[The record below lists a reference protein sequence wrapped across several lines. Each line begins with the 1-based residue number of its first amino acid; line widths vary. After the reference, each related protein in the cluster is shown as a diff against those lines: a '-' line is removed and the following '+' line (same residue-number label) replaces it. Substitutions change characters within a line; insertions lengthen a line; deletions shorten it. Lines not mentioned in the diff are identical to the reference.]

1 MCVQAHELA
10 RGGKQLHSMCRHT
23 VCQTAISSHSG
34 HTCSLVYRG
43 CVAKSCCKVASVAF
57 QHCTNMVSACVRLH
71 TPCIF
76 CASMV
81 CRVCGIA
88 VPRRNIDEKFGSL
101 IPTVCILVA
110 VLLWMHV
117 SVLIVGFTNGW
128 KLLTTISGFVSCA
141 AYIPVFIIDAATPC
155 GPPLARVQVR
165 PMLQASKLAA

>member
-1 MCVQAHELA
+1 
-10 RGGKQLHSMCRHT
+10 
-23 VCQTAISSHSG
+23 
-34 HTCSLVYRG
+34 
-43 CVAKSCCKVASVAF
+43 
-57 QHCTNMVSACVRLH
+57 
-71 TPCIF
+71 
-76 CASMV
+76 MV

-101 IPTVCILVA
+101 TPTVCILVA
-110 VLLWMHV
+110 VLLWMHI